1 MIKEINHIN
10 ELSQLVQHGFTDWS
24 SLGEVSVK
32 QNKDFLIFNYNE
44 NAEYQNRWNFF
55 ERISRG
61 LIVHAK
67 TGEIVARSF
76 DKFFNWRAEQH
87 FSHAPIVRVM
97 EKLDGSL
104 GILYRQQEGY
114 AIATRGDLNNPQ
126 TKWANQKI
134 QHFDLADLPLE
145 YTLIFELIYPKN
157 RIIVDYGQREELV
170 LLAIRNR
177 FTGAYLAWEQ
187 VNEIA
192 QKYGFSLPLCYQFN
206 QVEDILTH
214 TQILDGNAEGYIVE
228 FADGQFF
235 KFKGQRYV
243 ELAQM
248 EIGLS
253 FKSVVEAVYHDRLE
267 TLRAKMPEEFLAQ
280 IDRWV
285 EEIQQISSQIYN
297 QAQAAFEIAPK
308 ATKKEFATWVMQHH
322 RDLSNYLFCLWDGKD
337 LRQVIYL
344 KAF

>member
-1 MIKEINHIN
+1 MMREIRDID
-10 ELSQLVQHGFTDWS
+10 ELSQLVQQGFTDWK
-24 SLGEVSVK
+24 SLGEVTVK

-44 NAEYQNRWNFF
+44 NTEYQNRWNFF

-61 LIVHAK
+61 LIMHAT

-76 DKFFNWRAEQH
+76 DKFFNWRAQQY
-87 FSHAPIVRVM
+87 FTNAPIVRVM

-104 GILYRQQEGY
+104 GILYRQHDGY

-157 RIIVDYGQREELV
+157 RVIVDYGHRDELV

-177 FTGAYLAWEQ
+177 FTGEYLAWEQ
-187 VNEIA
+187 VGKIA
-192 QKYGFSLPLCYQFN
+192 QTYGFSLPQCYEFK
-206 QVEDILTH
+206 QVEDILTQ
-214 TQILDGNAEGYIVE
+214 TAQLDGNAEGYIVE

-253 FKSVVEAVYHDRLE
+253 FKSVVEAVYHDQLE
-267 TLRAKMPEEFLAQ
+267 KLKAKMPEEFLGQ

-285 EEIQQISSQIYN
+285 EEIQQVTTQLYEHT
-297 QAQAAFEIAPK
+297 QAAFEAAPK
-308 ATKKEFATWVMQHH
+308 TTKKEFATWVMQHH
-322 RDLSNYLFCLWDGKD
+322 RELSNYLFCLWDGKD

>member
-1 MIKEINHIN
+1 MNEICHIN
-10 ELSQLVQHGFTDWS
+10 ELSHLVQQGFSDWNR
-24 SLGEVSVK
+24 LGEVTVK

-61 LIVHAK
+61 LIIHAT

-76 DKFFNWRAEQH
+76 DKFFNWRTDQH
-87 FSHAPIVRVM
+87 FSQAPIVRVM

-104 GILYRQQEGY
+104 GILYRQPNGY

-134 QHFDLADLPLE
+134 QHFDLTDLPLE

-177 FTGAYLAWEQ
+177 FTGEYIAWEQ
-187 VNEIA
+187 VTEIA

-206 QVEDILTH
+206 QVEDILTR
-214 TQILDGNAEGYIVE
+214 TAELDGNAEGYIVE

-253 FKSVVEAVYHDRLE
+253 FKSVVDAVYHDRLE
-267 TLRAKMPEEFLAQ
+267 MLKAKMPEEFLAQ

-285 EEIQQISSQIYN
+285 EEIQQIFSNIYD
-297 QAQAAFEIAPK
+297 QARAAFENAPK
-308 ATKKEFATWVMQHH
+308 TTKKEFATWVMQHH